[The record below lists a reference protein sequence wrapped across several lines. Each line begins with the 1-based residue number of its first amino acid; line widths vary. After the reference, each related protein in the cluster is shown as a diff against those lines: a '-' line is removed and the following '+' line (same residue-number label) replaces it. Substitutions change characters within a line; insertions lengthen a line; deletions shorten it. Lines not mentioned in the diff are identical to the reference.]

1 MVREVSTERGSC
13 DKGHQAQ
20 GTDITAPLPLLD
32 FSMTAMFGKPMAT
45 ACPLAKESFV
55 SLLAPVEETRSGQ
68 GQSSLTYEVQP
79 ALSMHVK
86 HTHTDDAGK
95 EVEDEEDDASTP
107 PPSSLSDSSL
117 GVTPTL
123 SHEGSLRYLTTS
135 ASLPAYIHPSQ
146 AGRPSGLDVSLTW
159 PDEGSYSY
167 SSSPPVQDHTLH
179 VSRSYVSSSLTH
191 STFSLR
197 IRNDRPDT
205 SRRVVYR
212 ETLPW
217 WLLPSLPSATLR
229 VLPLPL
235 STDPSSPFIRFE
247 SDFTSPEKA
256 LLGLHFEPSIPRVRA
271 GVLEMELRVPAGSE
285 LRWEMRVGREVIRYE
300 EHNPDAHRGLETGAG
315 TAWEVVDEEEDQDEK
330 KKEEGSGREGFRR
343 RTLRLTEGGQRSI
356 FKTEVGLVELAVPDF
371 SMPYSEL

>member
-1 MVREVSTERGSC
+1 
-13 DKGHQAQ
+13 
-20 GTDITAPLPLLD
+20 
-32 FSMTAMFGKPMAT
+32 MTAMFGKPLTT

-55 SLLAPVEETRSGQ
+55 SLLAPVEENRPAQ
-68 GQSSLTYEVQP
+68 GQSSPTYEVQP
-79 ALSMHVK
+79 ALSTLVK
-86 HTHTDDAGK
+86 QTHAG
-95 EVEDEEDDASTP
+95 EEMGDEDHDASTP
-107 PPSSLSDSSL
+107 PSALSDSSL
-117 GVTPTL
+117 GVATTL

-135 ASLPAYIHPSQ
+135 ASLPAYIHPPQ
-146 AGRPSGLDVSLTW
+146 AGRPSGLDVSLSW

-212 ETLPW
+212 ETLTW

-247 SDFTSPEKA
+247 SDFTSPENA

-285 LRWEMRVGREVIRYE
+285 LRWEMRIGREVIRYE

-315 TAWEVVDEEEDQDEK
+315 TAWEVVDDEEDDDDTEER
-330 KKEEGSGREGFRR
+330 KEEKGSGRERYRR